1 MERKIIKI
9 DYIDTDKSNEIELYG
24 LKFNMN
30 LKELE
35 ESKSIDEEDANAIDK
50 QLEKVLGIG
59 SIEKINN
66 KRIEDGHEELNLL
79 NKLNIFG
86 CLFEAY
92 SEIMK
97 EYAISKINKSTEDI
111 SRKQRRYNNKN
122 QYRSNRKNYRR
133 Y

>member
-9 DYIDTDKSNEIELYG
+9 DYIDTDKSSEIELYG

-35 ESKSIDEEDANAIDK
+35 ESKNIDTEDANAIDK
-50 QLEKVLGIG
+50 QLEKVLGLG

-97 EYAISKINKSTEDI
+97 ENTISKINKSAENI
-111 SRKQRRYNNKN
+111 NREQRRYNNKN
-122 QYRSNRKNYRR
+122 QYRGNRRNYRR

>member
-9 DYIDTDKSNEIELYG
+9 DYIDTDKSSEIELYG

-35 ESKSIDEEDANAIDK
+35 ESKNIDTEDANAIDK
-50 QLEKVLGIG
+50 QLEKVLGLG

-97 EYAISKINKSTEDI
+97 KNTISKINKSAENI
-111 SRKQRRYNNKN
+111 NREQRRYNNKN
-122 QYRSNRKNYRR
+122 QYRGNRRNYRR

>member
-9 DYIDTDKSNEIELYG
+9 DYIDTDKSSEIELYG

-35 ESKSIDEEDANAIDK
+35 ESKNIDTEDANAIDK
-50 QLEKVLGIG
+50 QLEKVLGLG

-79 NKLNIFG
+79 NKLNIFE

-97 EYAISKINKSTEDI
+97 ENTISKINKSAENI
-111 SRKQRRYNNKN
+111 NREQRRYNNKN
-122 QYRSNRKNYRR
+122 QYRGNRRNYRR